1 MPYTPTINPYQALAA
16 LARRRGLPNA
26 AEALSA
32 LAELPPSERDRLL
45 ALIIDARNKARQRG
59 DLEPVEPSE
68 YDMDVARDVAL
79 SKLVD

>member
-1 MPYTPTINPYQALAA
+1 MPYHATINPYQALAN
-16 LARRRGLPNA
+16 LARRRDLPNV

-32 LAELPPSERDRLL
+32 LAELPPPERDRLL

-59 DLEPVEPSE
+59 DLEPVERPK
-68 YDMDVARDVAL
+68 YDTNVARDVAL